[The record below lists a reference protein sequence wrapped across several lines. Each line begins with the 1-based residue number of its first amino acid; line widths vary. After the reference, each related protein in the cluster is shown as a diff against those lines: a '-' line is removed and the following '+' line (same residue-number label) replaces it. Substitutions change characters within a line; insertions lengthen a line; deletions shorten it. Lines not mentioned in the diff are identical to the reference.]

1 MTLLLTLLSYFVY
14 FGSFLAFLLAMQQ
27 IMGRKREL
35 ANFLRL
41 WEATGEEV
49 WKNHALT
56 MMNSCAQLISR
67 PGNLLDRSPAFI
79 GYQPEKMN
87 QTDWNYLLLEL
98 GGKGSWDT
106 CVAWVVVLTLGAM
119 LDIRERFPSILN
131 FDFDTRLINQ
141 LDPSVF

>member
-1 MTLLLTLLSYFVY
+1 
-14 FGSFLAFLLAMQQ
+14 
-27 IMGRKREL
+27 
-35 ANFLRL
+35 
-41 WEATGEEV
+41 
-49 WKNHALT
+49 
-56 MMNSCAQLISR
+56 
-67 PGNLLDRSPAFI
+67 
-79 GYQPEKMN
+79 MN